1 MSRHLD
7 LVRSFLEQ
15 LEARDRREGAILARE
30 FSEIKARSVAWKT
43 GGVCS
48 TKVGSR
54 PGNTK
59 KNRYKDVVP
68 YDETR
73 VILSLLQEEGLGD
86 YINANFIR
94 GTDGS
99 QAYIATQGPLPQTLL
114 DFWRLV
120 WEFGVKVILMACQE
134 TENGRKKCE
143 RYWAQEQEPLQ
154 TGPFCITL
162 TKETRVNADIIL
174 RTLQVTFQKESR
186 SVYQLQ
192 YTSWPD
198 HGVPSNP
205 DHILTM
211 VEEAH
216 RLQGAGLGP
225 LCVHCSAGCGRT
237 GVLCAVDYVRQLL
250 LTQTIPP
257 NFSLFDVVLEM
268 RKQRPA
274 AVQTEEQYR
283 FLSHTVAQLFSRTL
297 QKTSPHYQ
305 NLKEVRSPQSLTV
318 KGAFAS
324 SGSFPRM
331 SPPELTSAPTM
342 ASIGGKA
349 SPPSLPAF
357 LQNCAPMCKDASSL
371 PATSRPPG
379 GVLRSISV
387 PGPPTP
393 PMADTYAVVQKR
405 GAPAGTGP
413 GTRVPSSADAPIYS
427 QVAPRSQRPLAHT
440 EDKRG
445 ATPPGQAPADQTPP
459 GPDAYEEVTNGAQ
472 TGGLGFNLRIGR
484 PKGPRDP
491 PAEWTRV

>member
-15 LEARDRREGAILARE
+15 LEARDLREEAILARE
-30 FSEIKARSVAWKT
+30 FS
-43 GGVCS
+43 
-48 TKVGSR
+48 
-54 PGNTK
+54 
-59 KNRYKDVVP
+59 
-68 YDETR
+68 
-73 VILSLLQEEGLGD
+73 
-86 YINANFIR
+86 
-94 GTDGS
+94 
-99 QAYIATQGPLPQTLL
+99 
-114 DFWRLV
+114 
-120 WEFGVKVILMACQE
+120 
-134 TENGRKKCE
+134 KKCE
-143 RYWAQEQEPLQ
+143 RYWAQKQEPLQ
-154 TGPFCITL
+154 IGPFCITL
-162 TKETRVNADIIL
+162 TKETPVNADIIL

-186 SVYQLQ
+186 CVRQLQ
-192 YTSWPD
+192 YMSWPD
-198 HGVPSNP
+198 HGVPSSP

-216 RLQGAGLGP
+216 RLQGAGPGP

-283 FLSHTVAQLFSRTL
+283 FLYHTVAQLFSRTL
-297 QKTSPHYQ
+297 QKASPHYQ
-305 NLKEVRSPQSLTV
+305 NLKE
-318 KGAFAS
+318 
-324 SGSFPRM
+324 
-331 SPPELTSAPTM
+331 
-342 ASIGGKA
+342 
-349 SPPSLPAF
+349 
-357 LQNCAPMCKDASSL
+357 NCAPICKDASSL
-371 PATSRPPG
+371 RTSPALSATSRPPG

-387 PGPPTP
+387 PGPPTL

-427 QVAPRSQRPLAHT
+427 QVAPRSQRPVAHT
-440 EDKRG
+440 EDARG
-445 ATPPGQAPADQTPP
+445 TTPPGHVPADQNPP

-472 TGGLGFNLRIGR
+472 TGALGFNLRIGR

>member
-1 MSRHLD
+1 MSRQSD

-15 LEARDRREGAILARE
+15 QEARDHREGAILARE
-30 FSEIKARSVAWKT
+30 FSDIKARSVAWKT
-43 GGVCS
+43 EGVCS
-48 TKVGSR
+48 TKAGSQQ
-54 PGNTK
+54 GNSK

-73 VILSLLQEEGLGD
+73 VILSLLQEEGHGD

-99 QAYIATQGPLPQTLL
+99 QAYIATQGPLPHTLL

-134 TENGRKKCE
+134 TENGRRKCE
-143 RYWAQEQEPLQ
+143 RYWAQEREPLQ
-154 TGPFCITL
+154 AGPFCITL
-162 TKETRVNADIIL
+162 TKETALTADITL

-186 SVYQLQ
+186 PVHQLQ
-192 YTSWPD
+192 YMSWPD
-198 HGVPSNP
+198 HGVPSSS

-211 VEEAH
+211 VEEA
-216 RLQGAGLGP
+216 RCLQGLGPGP

-257 NFSLFDVVLEM
+257 NFSLFEVVLEM

-283 FLSHTVAQLFSRTL
+283 FLYHTVAQLFSRTL
-297 QKTSPHYQ
+297 QNNSPLYQ
-305 NLKEVRSPQSLTV
+305 NLKENR
-318 KGAFAS
+318 
-324 SGSFPRM
+324 
-331 SPPELTSAPTM
+331 AP
-342 ASIGGKA
+342 I
-349 SPPSLPAF
+349 
-357 LQNCAPMCKDASSL
+357 CKDSSSLRTSSAL
-371 PATSRPPG
+371 PATSRPLG

-387 PGPPTP
+387 PGPPTL

-413 GTRVPSSADAPIYS
+413 GTRAPNSTDTPIYS
-427 QVAPRSQRPLAHT
+427 QVAPRIQRPVSHT
-440 EDKRG
+440 ENAQGTTALGRV
-445 ATPPGQAPADQTPP
+445 PADENPS
-459 GPDAYEEVTNGAQ
+459 GPDAYEEVTDGAQ

>member
-1 MSRHLD
+1 MSRQSD

-15 LEARDRREGAILARE
+15 LEARAHREGAILARE
-30 FSEIKARSVAWKT
+30 FSDIKARSVAWKT
-43 GGVCS
+43 EGVCS
-48 TKVGSR
+48 TKAGSR
-54 PGNTK
+54 LGNTR

-73 VILSLLQEEGLGD
+73 VILSLLQEEGHGD

-99 QAYIATQGPLPQTLL
+99 QAYIATQGPLPHTLL

-134 TENGRKKCE
+134 TENGRRKCE
-143 RYWAQEQEPLQ
+143 RYWAQKQEPLRA
-154 TGPFCITL
+154 GPFCITL
-162 TKETRVNADIIL
+162 TKETALNADITL

-186 SVYQLQ
+186 SVHQLQ
-192 YTSWPD
+192 YMSWPD
-198 HGVPSNP
+198 HGVPSSS

-211 VEEAH
+211 VEEAR
-216 RLQGAGLGP
+216 RLQGLVSGP

-257 NFSLFDVVLEM
+257 NFSLFEVVLEM

-283 FLSHTVAQLFSRTL
+283 FLYHTVAQLFSRTL
-297 QKTSPHYQ
+297 QNTSPHYQ
-305 NLKEVRSPQSLTV
+305 NLKE
-318 KGAFAS
+318 
-324 SGSFPRM
+324 
-331 SPPELTSAPTM
+331 
-342 ASIGGKA
+342 
-349 SPPSLPAF
+349 
-357 LQNCAPMCKDASSL
+357 NCAPICKDTFSFRTSSDL
-371 PATSRPPG
+371 PAMSRPLG

-387 PGPPTP
+387 PGPPTR

-413 GTRVPSSADAPIYS
+413 GTRVSNSTDTPIYS
-427 QVAPRSQRPLAHT
+427 QVAPRAQRPVAHT
-440 EDKRG
+440 EDMQG
-445 ATPPGQAPADQTPP
+445 TPALSRVPADQNPS
-459 GPDAYEEVTNGAQ
+459 GPDAYEEVTDGAQ

>member
-15 LEARDRREGAILARE
+15 LEARDLREEAILARE
-30 FSEIKARSVAWKT
+30 FSDIKARSVAWKT

-54 PGNTK
+54 LGNTK
-59 KNRYKDVVP
+59 KNRYKDIVP

-73 VILSLLQEEGLGD
+73 VILSLLQEEGHGD

-99 QAYIATQGPLPQTLL
+99 QAYIATQGPLPHTLL

-120 WEFGVKVILMACQE
+120 WEFRVKVILMACQE

-143 RYWAQEQEPLQ
+143 RYWAQKQEPLQ
-154 TGPFCITL
+154 IGPFCITL
-162 TKETRVNADIIL
+162 TKETPVNADIIL

-186 SVYQLQ
+186 CVRQLQ
-192 YTSWPD
+192 YMSWPD
-198 HGVPSNP
+198 HGVPSSP

-216 RLQGAGLGP
+216 RLQGAGPGP

-283 FLSHTVAQLFSRTL
+283 FLYHTVAQLFSRTL
-297 QKTSPHYQ
+297 QKASPHYQ
-305 NLKEVRSPQSLTV
+305 NLKE
-318 KGAFAS
+318 
-324 SGSFPRM
+324 GSFPRL
-331 SPPELTSAPTM
+331 SPHELTSAPTVT
-342 ASIGGKA
+342 SIRSVA
-349 SPPSLPAF
+349 SPPSPPDF
-357 LQNCAPMCKDASSL
+357 LQNCAPICKDASSL
-371 PATSRPPG
+371 RTSPALSATSRPPG

-387 PGPPTP
+387 PGPPTL

-427 QVAPRSQRPLAHT
+427 QVAPRSQRPVAHT
-440 EDKRG
+440 EDARG
-445 ATPPGQAPADQTPP
+445 TTPPGHVPADQNPP

-472 TGGLGFNLRIGR
+472 TGALGFNLRIGR

>member
-30 FSEIKARSVAWKT
+30 FSDIKAHSEAWKT
-43 GGVCS
+43 EGVRF
-48 TKVGSR
+48 TKIGSR
-54 PGNTK
+54 LGNTK
-59 KNRYKDVVP
+59 KNRYKDIVP

-73 VILSLLQEEGLGD
+73 VTLSLLQEEGHGD

-99 QAYIATQGPLPQTLL
+99 QAYIATQGPLPHTLL

-143 RYWAQEQEPLQ
+143 RYWAQEQKPLQ

-162 TKETRVNADIIL
+162 TKETPVNADITL
-174 RTLQVTFQKESR
+174 RTLEVTFQKESR
-186 SVYQLQ
+186 SVHQLQ
-192 YTSWPD
+192 YMSWPD

-216 RLQGAGLGP
+216 RLKGADPRP

-257 NFSLFDVVLEM
+257 NFSLYNVVLEM

-283 FLSHTVAQLFSRTL
+283 FLYHTVARLFSRTL
-297 QKTSPHYQ
+297 QNTSPRYQ
-305 NLKEVRSPQSLTV
+305 NLKE
-318 KGAFAS
+318 
-324 SGSFPRM
+324 
-331 SPPELTSAPTM
+331 
-342 ASIGGKA
+342 
-349 SPPSLPAF
+349 
-357 LQNCAPMCKDASSL
+357 NCAPISKDASLSL
-371 PATSRPPG
+371 RTSPALSATPRPPG
-379 GVLRSISV
+379 GILRSISV
-387 PGPPTP
+387 PGPPSL

-405 GAPAGTGP
+405 GAPAGAGQ
-413 GTRVPSSADAPIYS
+413 GTRVPSSNDTMIYS
-427 QVAPRSQRPLAHT
+427 QVTPRSQRPVTHT
-440 EDKRG
+440 DDTRG
-445 ATPPGQAPADQTPP
+445 MTPLGYVPADQNSSS
-459 GPDAYEEVTNGAQ
+459 GPDAYEEVTDGAQ

>member
-15 LEARDRREGAILARE
+15 LEARDRREGEILGRE
-30 FSEIKARSVAWKT
+30 FRDIKARSVAWKT

-48 TKVGSR
+48 TKVGNR

-73 VILSLLQEEGLGD
+73 VILSLLQEEGHGD

-99 QAYIATQGPLPQTLL
+99 HAYIATQGPLPHTLL

-120 WEFGVKVILMACQE
+120 WEFGITVILMACQE

-143 RYWAQEQEPLQ
+143 RYWAQEQGPLQ

-162 TKETRVNADIIL
+162 IKEMPVNADIIL
-174 RTLQVTFQKESR
+174 RTLRVTFQKESR
-186 SVYQLQ
+186 SVHQLQ
-192 YTSWPD
+192 FMSWPD

-211 VEEAH
+211 VEEAR
-216 RLQGAGLGP
+216 RLHGAGPEP
-225 LCVHCSAGCGRT
+225 LLVHCSAGCGRT

-257 NFSLFDVVLEM
+257 NFNLFDVVLEM

-283 FLSHTVAQLFSRTL
+283 FLYHTVAQLFSRTL
-297 QKTSPHYQ
+297 QNTSPHHQ
-305 NLKEVRSPQSLTV
+305 KLKE
-318 KGAFAS
+318 
-324 SGSFPRM
+324 
-331 SPPELTSAPTM
+331 
-342 ASIGGKA
+342 
-349 SPPSLPAF
+349 
-357 LQNCAPMCKDASSL
+357 NCAPIGKDSL
-371 PATSRPPG
+371 SLRISPEPSATSRPPG
-379 GVLRSISV
+379 GVLSRSISV
-387 PGPPTP
+387 PGSQTRT
-393 PMADTYAVVQKR
+393 MADTYAVVQKR
-405 GAPAGTGP
+405 GAPAGAGR
-413 GTRVPSSADAPIYS
+413 GTRVPSSTDTIIYS
-427 QVAPRSQRPLAHT
+427 QVTPRSQRPVAHT
-440 EDKRG
+440 EDATG
-445 ATPPGQAPADQTPP
+445 TTPPGRVPVDLNPP
-459 GPDAYEEVTNGAQ
+459 GPDAYEEVTNGPQ

>member
-7 LVRSFLEQ
+7 HVRSFLEQ
-15 LEARDRREGAILARE
+15 LEARDRREGAILAHE
-30 FSEIKARSVAWKT
+30 FSDIKARSVAWKT
-43 GGVCS
+43 EGVCS
-48 TKVGSR
+48 TKVGNR
-54 PGNTK
+54 PENTK

-73 VILSLLQEEGLGD
+73 VILSLLQEEGHGD

-99 QAYIATQGPLPQTLL
+99 QAYIATQGPLPHTLL

-120 WEFGVKVILMACQE
+120 WEFGIKVILMACQE

-143 RYWAQEQEPLQ
+143 RYWAQEQGPLQ
-154 TGPFCITL
+154 AGPFCITL
-162 TKETRVNADIIL
+162 VKETPVNADVTL
-174 RTLQVTFQKESR
+174 RTLRVTFQKESR
-186 SVYQLQ
+186 SVHQLQ
-192 YTSWPD
+192 YKSWPD

-211 VEEAH
+211 VEKAH
-216 RLQGAGLGP
+216 CLQGAGPGP

-250 LTQTIPP
+250 LTQTVPP

-283 FLSHTVAQLFSRTL
+283 FLYHTVAQLFSRTL
-297 QKTSPHYQ
+297 QNTSPHHQ
-305 NLKEVRSPQSLTV
+305 NLKE
-318 KGAFAS
+318 
-324 SGSFPRM
+324 
-331 SPPELTSAPTM
+331 
-342 ASIGGKA
+342 
-349 SPPSLPAF
+349 
-357 LQNCAPMCKDASSL
+357 NCAPIGKDALSL
-371 PATSRPPG
+371 SIFPAQPATSRPPG
-379 GVLRSISV
+379 LIARCWSISA
-387 PGPPTP
+387 PG

-405 GAPAGTGP
+405 GAPAGAGR
-413 GTRVPSSADAPIYS
+413 GTRVPSSTDTIIYS
-427 QVAPRSQRPLAHT
+427 QVTPRSQRPLAHT
-440 EDKRG
+440 EDATG
-445 ATPPGQAPADQTPP
+445 TTPPGRVPVDQNPP

>member
-7 LVRSFLEQ
+7 AARSFLEQ
-15 LEARDRREGAILARE
+15 LEARDRREGAILAGE
-30 FSEIKARSVAWKT
+30 FSDIKARSAAWKT
-43 GGVCS
+43 EGVCS
-48 TKVGSR
+48 TKAGSQL
-54 PGNTK
+54 GNIR

-73 VILSLLQEEGLGD
+73 VILSLLQEEGHGD

-99 QAYIATQGPLPQTLL
+99 QAYIATQGPLPHTLL

-134 TENGRKKCE
+134 TENGRKCE
-143 RYWAQEQEPLQ
+143 RYWAQEREPLQ

-162 TKETRVNADIIL
+162 TKETPVNADIVL

-186 SVYQLQ
+186 TVHQLQ

-205 DHILTM
+205 DHMLTM
-211 VEEAH
+211 VEEAR
-216 RLQGAGLGP
+216 RLQGFGPGP

-257 NFSLFDVVLEM
+257 NFSLFDVVLQM
-268 RKQRPA
+268 RQQRPA
-274 AVQTEEQYR
+274 AVQTEEQYK
-283 FLSHTVAQLFSRTL
+283 FLYHTVAQLFSRAL
-297 QKTSPHYQ
+297 QKTSPEYQ
-305 NLKEVRSPQSLTV
+305 NLKE
-318 KGAFAS
+318 
-324 SGSFPRM
+324 
-331 SPPELTSAPTM
+331 
-342 ASIGGKA
+342 
-349 SPPSLPAF
+349 
-357 LQNCAPMCKDASSL
+357 NCAPLSKDAFSVRTF
-371 PATSRPPG
+371 PAPPAIPRPSG

-387 PGPPTP
+387 PGPASP
-393 PMADTYAVVQKR
+393 PMADTYAVVQKL
-405 GAPAGTGP
+405 GAPTGQGP
-413 GTRVPSSADAPIYS
+413 GTRVPSSQETPVYS
-427 QVAPRSQRPLAHT
+427 QVTPRAQRPVAPT
-440 EDKRG
+440 EDQRR
-445 ATPPGQAPADQTPP
+445 TPPSRVPADHNPP
-459 GPDAYEEVTNGAQ
+459 GPDAYEEVADGAQ

>member
-1 MSRHLD
+1 MSRQSD

-15 LEARDRREGAILARE
+15 QEARDHREGAILARE
-30 FSEIKARSVAWKT
+30 FSARSVAWKT
-43 GGVCS
+43 EGVCS
-48 TKVGSR
+48 TKAGSQQ
-54 PGNTK
+54 GNSK

-73 VILSLLQEEGLGD
+73 VILSLLQEEGHGD

-99 QAYIATQGPLPQTLL
+99 QAYIATQGPLPHTLL

-134 TENGRKKCE
+134 TENGRRKCE
-143 RYWAQEQEPLQ
+143 RYWAQEREPLQ
-154 TGPFCITL
+154 AGPFCITL
-162 TKETRVNADIIL
+162 TKETALTADITL

-186 SVYQLQ
+186 PVHQLQ
-192 YTSWPD
+192 YMSWPD
-198 HGVPSNP
+198 HGVPSSS

-211 VEEAH
+211 VEEA
-216 RLQGAGLGP
+216 RCLQGLGPGP

-257 NFSLFDVVLEM
+257 NFSLFEVVLEM

-274 AVQTEEQYR
+274 AVQTENR
-283 FLSHTVAQLFSRTL
+283 
-297 QKTSPHYQ
+297 
-305 NLKEVRSPQSLTV
+305 
-318 KGAFAS
+318 
-324 SGSFPRM
+324 
-331 SPPELTSAPTM
+331 AP
-342 ASIGGKA
+342 I
-349 SPPSLPAF
+349 
-357 LQNCAPMCKDASSL
+357 CKDSSSLRTSSAL
-371 PATSRPPG
+371 PATSRPLG

-387 PGPPTP
+387 PGPPTL

-413 GTRVPSSADAPIYS
+413 GTRAPNSTDTPIYS
-427 QVAPRSQRPLAHT
+427 QVAPRIQRPVSHT
-440 EDKRG
+440 ENAQGTTALGRV
-445 ATPPGQAPADQTPP
+445 PADENPS
-459 GPDAYEEVTNGAQ
+459 GPDAYEEVTDGAQ

>member
-134 TENGRKKCE
+134 TENGR
-143 RYWAQEQEPLQ
+143 
-154 TGPFCITL
+154 

-305 NLKEVRSPQSLTV
+305 NLKE
-318 KGAFAS
+318 
-324 SGSFPRM
+324 
-331 SPPELTSAPTM
+331 
-342 ASIGGKA
+342 
-349 SPPSLPAF
+349 
-357 LQNCAPMCKDASSL
+357 NCAPMCKDASSL